1 MQENP
6 KVLIPSA
13 YKLLEGRDFFSS
25 LYSSFDLARKSI
37 DMEMFTLESDS
48 VGKAVLDKLG
58 EAAMRGVKVRL
69 LLDHS
74 SSNIFRLLPTRR
86 KIQSLLNLNDSRAK
100 NGSPIEIDIKY
111 MKDLEK
117 DKKGLRRPSNI
128 FYRDHRKLVAIDGQ
142 IGYIGG
148 LNIARRYTKYRDF
161 MIKIADPNIVDNLER
176 DFQSTW
182 NLSHPDSTKYVNED
196 GSILISDEKNQ
207 TLHLEELEE
216 RIRNASNRIW
226 IQSPYPDFKYWA
238 PILTKKK
245 LEDPDLDIRILVPN
259 LHTAHSPLEKIPF
272 VSTRKYRKLAK
283 AGISIFLTGDR
294 DGKFRHAKGIIVDDT
309 AIFGS
314 SNYNKGILAGKNAE
328 MLLFTENIEALAT
341 LEDWQKEEMSLS
353 KEVK

>member
-1 MQENP
+1 MQEHP
-6 KVLIPSA
+6 KVLIPST

-86 KIQSLLNLNDSRAK
+86 KIQSLLNLNGSRAQ

-207 TLHLEELEE
+207 T
-216 RIRNASNRIW
+216 IR
-226 IQSPYPDFKYWA
+226 
-238 PILTKKK
+238 
-245 LEDPDLDIRILVPN
+245 
-259 LHTAHSPLEKIPF
+259 
-272 VSTRKYRKLAK
+272 
-283 AGISIFLTGDR
+283 
-294 DGKFRHAKGIIVDDT
+294 
-309 AIFGS
+309 
-314 SNYNKGILAGKNAE
+314 
-328 MLLFTENIEALAT
+328 
-341 LEDWQKEEMSLS
+341 
-353 KEVK
+353 